1 MLEQLI
7 NLVKEQA
14 DDIIVNN
21 PAMPNQHNDSVIG
34 EVANQLFSGL
44 QNHASSGNL
53 QNIISLFQNGVGNG
67 GVGNNP
73 MVAGIIASAAEGL
86 ASKFGVSHQV
96 ANSISSTLLPT
107 VMNQFIS
114 KTNDPN
120 DTSFDLGNILK
131 SASGN
136 HGLDIGSILGQA
148 TDNRNNPA
156 GSLTD
161 IAGKL
166 FGN

>member
-21 PAMPNQHNDSVIG
+21 PAIPNQHNDSAIG

-53 QNIISLFQNGVGNG
+53 QNIISLFQNGVGN
-67 GVGNNP
+67 NP

-86 ASKFGVSHQV
+86 ASKFGVSDQV

-120 DTSFDLGNILK
+120 DSSFDLGNILK

-148 TDNRNNPA
+148 TYNRNNPA

-161 IAGKL
+161 IAGKF